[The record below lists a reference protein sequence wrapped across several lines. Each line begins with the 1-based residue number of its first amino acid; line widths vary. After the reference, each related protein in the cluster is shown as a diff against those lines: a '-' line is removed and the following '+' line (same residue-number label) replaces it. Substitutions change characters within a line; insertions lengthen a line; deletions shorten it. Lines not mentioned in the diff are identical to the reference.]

1 MGHLNLKGRKREQK
15 SAIDFCRGV
24 SRSLLNSKADQ
35 KKFAR
40 AATG

>member
-24 SRSLLNSKADQ
+24 SRSLLNPKADR
-35 KKFAR
+35 KKIAR
-40 AATG
+40 VAIG